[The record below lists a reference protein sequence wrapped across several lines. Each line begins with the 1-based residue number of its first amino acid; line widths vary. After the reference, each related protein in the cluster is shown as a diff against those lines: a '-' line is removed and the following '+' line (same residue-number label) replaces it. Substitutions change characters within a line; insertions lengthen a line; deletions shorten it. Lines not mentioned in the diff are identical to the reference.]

1 MKNLHTYEKFR
12 AINEATMVVDDFKI
26 NDTASSAIVTEFVT
40 SHVTPK
46 MKKNFEKTTGL
57 KMDVPLK
64 EITAFLKEQLKYVNP
79 VLYKKDL
86 SQAEFDKMCNDLL
99 QRVDT
104 FISKKAEEYL
114 EKMPFKIKSA
124 LSFIP
129 ESTLKKEIQ
138 DQNKDGDSG
147 LIEQI
152 IQLIGDFVVDQK
164 LDGDNAQEDLKF
176 RKVLNPK
183 PQTYK
188 ISATKTNKC
197 GGWIMTDPNSKKEV
211 EGQTFADRGN
221 LFYEWILANTFE
233 GKKLVNHY
241 IDLIVPI
248 LA

>member
-1 MKNLHTYEKFR
+1 MKNIHSYAKFR
-12 AINEATMVVDDFKI
+12 AINEATMVVGDFKI
-26 NDTASSAIVTEFVT
+26 NDKASTETVTEFVS

-46 MKKNFEKTTGL
+46 MKKNFEKTTGM

-104 FISKKAEEYL
+104 FISKKTEEYL
-114 EKMPFKIKSA
+114 EEMPFKIKSA

-129 ESTLKKEIQ
+129 ESTLKKQIQ
-138 DQNKDGDSG
+138 DQNKDGDRG
-147 LIEQI
+147 LVEQI
-152 IQLIGDFVVDQK
+152 IYLIGDFVVDQK
-164 LDGDNAQEDLKF
+164 LDGDNTQEDLKF

-188 ISATKTNKC
+188 TSPTDTYEC
-197 GGWIMTDPNSKKEV
+197 GDLVKLDPNSDALTKV
-211 EGQTFADRGN
+211 QTFAERGN
-221 LFYEWILANTFE
+221 LFYDWIACNTHG
-233 GKKLVNHY
+233 GKKLVNRY
-241 IDLIVPI
+241 IDIIVPI